1 MIHRFLATYDFN
13 LPLND
18 AATDPGLPAIRR
30 RLARLGASEGLD
42 DGVHAAQ
49 EMADVFLHAARE
61 HNAGIHRDDSRARV
75 RMRDLLTRR
84 VDYQRELFDELYML
98 PLSDAAAHLC
108 WLAELMK
115 QRADMYAPV
124 RAARAR
130 SRVR

>member
-1 MIHRFLATYDFN
+1 MIRQFLATYDFN

-18 AATDPGLPAIRR
+18 AAADPDLPPIRR
-30 RLARLGASEGLD
+30 RLARFGASEGLNE
-42 DGVHAAQ
+42 GVQAAQ

-61 HNAGIHRDDSRARV
+61 FNAGIHRDDSRARV
-75 RMRDLLTRR
+75 RMREILTRR
-84 VDYQRELFDELYML
+84 IDYQRELFEELCML
-98 PLSDAAAHLC
+98 PLSDAASHLC